1 MENKW
6 YLEEVTIKTM
16 GQECV
21 FMIWILETILTHSTS
36 PGQIIAKVLKTI
48 IAAVLM
54 EFHGLQMVQELRK
67 PLEPTTRG
75 FTFGLLI

>member
-1 MENKW
+1 
-6 YLEEVTIKTM
+6 M
-16 GQECV
+16 GQA
-21 FMIWILETILTHSTS
+21 MRIYDLDSGNNIDTLIS
-36 PGQIIAKVLKTI
+36 PDQIIAKVLKTI